1 MSQEHSI
8 INIMPSSSPECGQSE
23 WIKNS
28 LAIDLGLSQLQAIG
42 DLMSVCSGDGVED
55 GAMLRLGQLIR
66 DKAQEIKA
74 LWEEEQ
80 TFLMSRRVRV
90 Q

>member
-1 MSQEHSI
+1 
-8 INIMPSSSPECGQSE
+8 MPSSSQECRSSE
-23 WIKNS
+23 WIKDS

-42 DLMSVCSGDGVED
+42 DLMSVCSGDNVED
-55 GAMLRLGQLIR
+55 GTMVRLGQLIR

-80 TFLMSRRVRV
+80 TFLMNRSVRV